1 MNIVYRFAQEIP
13 GALRDWWWSVD
24 RVLVFTFCG
33 LIAIGLLL
41 SLAASPGAAAS
52 NHISEPFFF
61 FFRHSI
67 FAAAGLMVMV
77 MVSLADPLNA
87 RRIANLALIVA
98 LLVMVYIIFAGH
110 EAKGAQR
117 WVRLG
122 PFSLQPS
129 EFLKPGL
136 IVTVAWLF
144 SRAKSKGSSTMLF
157 AFVIYGVSIFLLM
170 QQPDLGQSIL
180 ITASFGL
187 VFFLSGMSW
196 IWIAGLGVFSIAGLY
211 SAYRFFPYVAARV
224 NRFLSPTGDGNSQ
237 TDRAMEAL
245 TGGGIFGR
253 GPGEGVIKRILP
265 EAHTDYIFS
274 VAAEEFGTL
283 AALLIIGLFATVLLR
298 GFSGALH
305 LTNQTEQ
312 LTAAGLTVL
321 IGLQAA
327 INISVNLHISPPE
340 GMTLP
345 FLSYGGSSM
354 LAMCLTAGLLLAFTR
369 RRPGA
374 FE

>member
-1 MNIVYRFAQEIP
+1 MITYLKRLSA
-13 GALRDWWWSVD
+13 ALGDWWWTVD
-24 RVLVFTFCG
+24 RLLVFTFCG
-33 LIAIGLLL
+33 LIAAGLIL

-52 NHISEPFFF
+52 NHISEPFYF
-61 FFRHSI
+61 FFRHSV
-67 FAAAGLMVMV
+67 FAAVGLVVMV
-77 MVSLADPLNA
+77 LVSLADPVNA
-87 RRIANLALIVA
+87 RRFANLMCIGAV
-98 LLVMVYIIFAGH
+98 LVMFYIIFAGH

-117 WVRLG
+117 WVRIG
-122 PFSLQPS
+122 SFSLQPS

-144 SRAKSKGSSTMLF
+144 SRAKTKGSPAMLIAFLVF
-157 AFVIYGVSIFLLM
+157 AVSIALLM
-170 QQPDLGQSIL
+170 KQPDLGQSIL

-196 IWIAGLGVFSIAGLY
+196 FWIIGLGVFSVAGVY
-211 SAYRFFPYVAARV
+211 SAYLYFPYVTVRV
-224 NRFLSPTGDGNSQ
+224 NQFLSPASDGNSQ
-237 TDRAMEAL
+237 TDRAMDAL
-245 TGGGIFGR
+245 TGGGLFGR

-274 VAAEEFGTL
+274 VAVEEFGTL
-283 AALLIIGLFATVLLR
+283 AALIIIGMFSTILYQ
-298 GFSGALH
+298 GFSKALH
-305 LTNQTEQ
+305 LTNQAEQ
-312 LTAAGLTVL
+312 LAVAGLTVL

-374 FE
+374 FV

>member
-1 MNIVYRFAQEIP
+1 MNIISTTLQEIP

-33 LIAIGLLL
+33 LIAIGLVL
-41 SLAASPGAAAS
+41 SLAASPAAAPS
-52 NHISEPFFF
+52 DNPFFYF
-61 FFRHSI
+61 KRHGV
-67 FAAAGLMVMV
+67 FAMIGLFIMVLA
-77 MVSLADPLNA
+77 SLADPVNA
-87 RRIANLALIVA
+87 RRFANLVLIGA
-98 LLVMVYIIFAGH
+98 LLAMVYVILAGH
-110 EAKGAQR
+110 EANHSQR
-117 WVRLG
+117 WVRVG

-136 IVTVAWLF
+136 IVTAAWLF
-144 SRAKSKGSSTMLF
+144 SRSKSQISPAIFF
-157 AFVIYGVSIFLLM
+157 AFLLLATSVLLLM
-170 QQPDLGQSIL
+170 KQPDLGQSIL
-180 ITASFGL
+180 LTASFGL

-196 IWIAGLGVFSIAGLY
+196 VWIAGLGILSIGGVYAAY
-211 SAYRFFPYVAARV
+211 SFFPYVASRV
-224 NRFLSPTGDGNSQ
+224 NRFLSPPPASEGKTQVDNAL
-237 TDRAMEAL
+237 DAL
-245 TGGGIFGR
+245 TGGGLFGR
-253 GPGEGVIKRILP
+253 GPGEGVIKNHLQ

-274 VAAEEFGTL
+274 VAAEEFGTI
-283 AALLIIGLFATVLLR
+283 AALFIIGLFATVLYR

-312 LTAAGLTVL
+312 LAAAGLTVL

-327 INISVNLHISPPE
+327 INIAVNLHISPPE

-354 LAMCLTAGLLLAFTR
+354 LAMCITAGLLLAFTR